1 MSASVQEIAGQV
13 HRTSEVVGRAAE
25 TTRQGE
31 ATARALA
38 DGTERIGDVVG
49 LIASIASQ
57 TNLLAL
63 NATIEAARTGEAGRG
78 FAVVAS
84 EGRALAGQTARA
96 TDEIATQIARIQG
109 ETRQAVA
116 AVGEVG
122 QTIEE
127 MRSIAVGVAA
137 AMEEQNAAIQE
148 IVRGVVSARR
158 PDDRAP
164 EGLGLSRGIGAETR
178 PFQPDPDRGRV
189 QADGKPRT
197 AARTRASIIGRTSA
211 APRGPRP
218 PRSAR

>member
-63 NATIEAARTGEAGRG
+63 DATIEAARTGEAGRG

-84 EGRALAGQTARA
+84 EGRRWPG
-96 TDEIATQIARIQG
+96 
-109 ETRQAVA
+109 
-116 AVGEVG
+116 
-122 QTIEE
+122 
-127 MRSIAVGVAA
+127 
-137 AMEEQNAAIQE
+137 
-148 IVRGVVSARR
+148 
-158 PDDRAP
+158 
-164 EGLGLSRGIGAETR
+164 
-178 PFQPDPDRGRV
+178 
-189 QADGKPRT
+189 
-197 AARTRASIIGRTSA
+197 
-211 APRGPRP
+211 RP
-218 PRSAR
+218 PGPPTRSRPRSPGSRARPVRPWRRSARSARPSRRCAASRSGSRPPWKSRTPRSRRLCAGW